1 MPASVPV
8 MTRVKP
14 EVKRKL
20 RAIAK
25 QTERSEAFLAR
36 QAIEQ
41 FVAVNDWQTA
51 LIQERL
57 AQLKSGAPTVDHEDV
72 ERWLDAR
79 AAGKNPPRPRPSRR

>member
-57 AQLKSGAPTVDHEDV
+57 EQLKSGAPTVDHETAM
-72 ERWLDAR
+72 RWLDAR
-79 AAGKNPPRPRPSRR
+79 AAAKKVPVPRGRR